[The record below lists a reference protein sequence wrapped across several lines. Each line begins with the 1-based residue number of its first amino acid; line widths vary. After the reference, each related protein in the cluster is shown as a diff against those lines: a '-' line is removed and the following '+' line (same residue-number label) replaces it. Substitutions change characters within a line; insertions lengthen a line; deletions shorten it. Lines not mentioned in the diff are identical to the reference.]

1 MGKISKANN
10 YTDFYYYTFRNI
22 LLVSVPLLIISALI
36 LSLFH
41 SSALENTAVDNL
53 NIAIPVSCTMS
64 STGGNSHN
72 ASIVSGTYTS
82 NIGTSTIKTY
92 CNDKDGFVVYAVG
105 ATNNIEGNNKL
116 SSNTLGSDYDIP
128 TGLNTSKP
136 VSGEDV
142 SNWAMKLS
150 PVSGADAPTMVDDYN
165 DKYALV
171 PSTWTKVLYKDSGT
185 GSAAS
190 SPGSSFT
197 TTYAIYAKGTQPA
210 GTYTSQVKYIMLHPS
225 SINRLAAN
233 LDEAFANAGKSKIPA
248 TDPVTGE
255 SGTFYTMQDMTTG
268 ICNSVATVDEVTS
281 TRLVDVRDGKLYWV
295 TKLQDGHCWMTQNLD
310 LDLTSG
316 VALTSDTTD
325 LNDSSG
331 LGAYSVGYNY
341 NPNSKLISW
350 TPTNTTRDYK
360 NSSGTVWRGNI
371 NMAYSLN
378 PGEWYWDGDDNT
390 PNCNYL
396 DPNQGCAHF
405 TQNRTGANWH
415 LSVGNY
421 YNWSAAIASDN
432 SSSLTTNT
440 YSNINLNPK
449 NSICP
454 KGWRLPTI
462 SNMTNTTPNSTNEFS
477 RLNQLYNGGGGTD
490 PRLISAP
497 LWFMRSGYINDG
509 LSNSGSEGYYWSN
522 TVFGN
527 RDSYSLRFA
536 ATYIY
541 PTFYDNVGLRGRGF
555 SLRCLAR

>member
-1 MGKISKANN
+1 MGKSNNTNN
-10 YTDFYYYTFRNI
+10 YTDFFYYAFRNI

-36 LSLFH
+36 LSLSH

-72 ASIVSGTYTS
+72 TSIVSGTYAS

-92 CNDKDGFVVYAVG
+92 CNDKDGFVVYAIG

-136 VSGEDV
+136 ASGEDV

-171 PSTWTKVLYKDSGT
+171 PSTWTKVLYKSSGT
-185 GSAAS
+185 SSAAS

-248 TDPVTGE
+248 TDPITSE
-255 SGTFYTMQDMTTG
+255 SGNFYTMQDMTTG
-268 ICNSVATVDEVTS
+268 ICNSVTTVDEATS

-341 NPNSKLISW
+341 NPSSKLISW
-350 TPTNTTRDYK
+350 TPTNTTKNYATGSGAWVNNDY
-360 NSSGTVWRGNI
+360 V
-371 NMAYSLN
+371 AYSLD

-390 PNCNYL
+390 PSCNYL
-396 DPNQGCAHF
+396 DPNQGCTHF

-432 SSSLTTNT
+432 SYSLNTNT
-440 YSNINLNPK
+440 YYDISLNPK

-462 SNMTNTTPNSTNEFS
+462 SSMAYTTINSTSEFG
-477 RLNQLYNGGGGTD
+477 RLNQLYNGGGSTD
-490 PRLISAP
+490 PKLISAP
-497 LWFMRSGYINDG
+497 LWFVRSGQAHQGSPYEAGLKAFYISSTLG
-509 LSNSGSEGYYWSN
+509 MGSFIFY
-522 TVFGN
+522 F
-527 RDSYSLRFA
+527 DSA
-536 ATYIY
+536 AVDPSMDHGTASYR
-541 PTFYDNVGLRGRGF
+541 TRGK
-555 SLRCLAR
+555 SIRCLAR